1 MATMQTVARPSQVGR
16 AYGGFWRRGIA
27 AAIDWMLI
35 GVVVSLSIGYHG
47 QLAPPHSTVKIVVYY
62 ALAAALVWGYFAVLE
77 ACAWRATLGKLVVGV
92 RVTTLDG
99 RRIGVG
105 RATARLLAKFGL
117 SLALL
122 GLGFVLAAVD
132 ARRQALH
139 DRVAGTLVVRA

>member
-1 MATMQTVARPSQVGR
+1 MATMQTLAGRSQVGR

-27 AAIDWMLI
+27 AAIDWLLI

-47 QLAPPHSTVKIVVYY
+47 QLAPPHSTVKVVVYY
-62 ALAAALVWGYFAVLE
+62 ALAVLLVWLYFVAME
-77 ACAWRATLGKLVVGV
+77 ASAWRATLGKLAVGV

-105 RATARLLAKFGL
+105 RATARLLAKLL

-122 GLGFVLAAVD
+122 GLGFVLAGVD
-132 ARRQALH
+132 ARKQALH
-139 DRVAGTLVVRA
+139 DKVAGTLVVRG